1 MNLSDYE
8 LVVEFKSYL
17 WSINVV
23 VGMYVVVRGV
33 VVATVVGAIVVVVA
47 LKDMSIFIVAI
58 TQYQII
64 KIEQNVISALVLC
77 QRNTTK
83 NSQQKHVF
91 MTTSY
96 NNHTVYFI

>member
-17 WSINVV
+17 WSINAVA
-23 VGMYVVVRGV
+23 GMYVVVGVVV

-64 KIEQNVISALVLC
+64 KIEQN
-77 QRNTTK
+77 
-83 NSQQKHVF
+83 
-91 MTTSY
+91 
-96 NNHTVYFI
+96 